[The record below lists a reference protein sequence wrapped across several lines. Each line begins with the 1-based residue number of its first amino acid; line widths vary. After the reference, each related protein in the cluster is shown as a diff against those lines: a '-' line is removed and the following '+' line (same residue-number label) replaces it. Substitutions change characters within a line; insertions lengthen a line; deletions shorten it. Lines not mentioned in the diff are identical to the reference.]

1 MADEWRASDNL
12 ADGGANDAESEWR
25 PVGID
30 ISTPSI
36 ARVYDAVL
44 GGKDNYPVDRAIAEA
59 SLAIV
64 PEIGD
69 VGRFN
74 RAVLGRG
81 VRFMAEQ
88 GIRQFLDL
96 GSGLPT
102 VQNTHQVA
110 QAHSADA
117 KVVYVDKDPIVLAH
131 GRALLAEND
140 RTTVV
145 TADLRDPEAVLG
157 HPDVRALIDFD
168 QPIGLMLVGVVHHL
182 NDDEGPLAIVEAYK
196 KALPPGSYLFL
207 THFCASS
214 PDAVALE
221 KALLT
226 DLGSGR
232 FRTLEEITAYFDDF
246 DLVEPGV
253 VYLPQWRPEEPIG
266 DELTV
271 GQRLMAGGIAAK
283 PTA

>member
-1 MADEWRASDNL
+1 MTDDAQVTDVPS
-12 ADGGANDAESEWR
+12 ADGADRSDDGWR

-64 PEIGD
+64 AEIGD
-69 VGRFN
+69 VARYN
-74 RAVLGRG
+74 RAILGRA

-110 QAHSADA
+110 QAHSPEAR
-117 KVVYVDKDPIVLAH
+117 VVYVDKDPIVLAH
-131 GRALLAEND
+131 GRALLAENEY
-140 RTTVV
+140 TTVV
-145 TADLRDPEAVLG
+145 TADLREPADILN

-168 QPIGLMLVGVVHHL
+168 QPVGLMLVGVVHHL
-182 NDDEGPLAIVEAYK
+182 NDDEGPERIVEEYK
-196 KALPPGSYLFL
+196 AALPAGSFLFL

-214 PDAVALE
+214 PDALALE

-232 FRTLEEITAYFDDF
+232 FRTLEEIAAYFDGFESID
-246 DLVEPGV
+246 PGV
-253 VYLPQWRPEEPIG
+253 VFLPQWRPEEPVQ
-266 DELTV
+266 EPLTV
-271 GQRLMAGGIAAK
+271 GQRLMAGGIARK
-283 PTA
+283 PTS